1 MVYKKLKNRHNNID
15 YLVSNDPLVQQDFD
29 QIDEEENN
37 DFESKILKQLKLIH
51 EKENQLMNQEFK
63 SVATSTSEFFT
74 TFENKT

>member
-37 DFESKILKQLKLIH
+37 DFESKILK
-51 EKENQLMNQEFK
+51 
-63 SVATSTSEFFT
+63 
-74 TFENKT
+74 